1 MSMPSFRSLP
11 PSTPVWRDEIVGLP
25 GCPQLTMRLYSCG
38 GHACDALPLV
48 LHFHAGAFVRGSLA
62 EGEVIAGVLASAG
75 AVVASMDYPLAPDH
89 PFPQAAEAGHAML
102 LWAERKRR
110 RLGAKSKQIYVAGE
124 EAGGNLAAA
133 VSMMARDRGG
143 PELAGAILLSPM
155 LDVCL
160 ATASHRNART
170 GPVGCLWADGW
181 RAYLPRAEDAIHPY
195 AAPGASLRLAG
206 LPPTLLISA
215 DDDPLRDETR
225 AFAKRLHAA
234 GVPVQVEMLTA
245 PTGWPSSYL
254 EPGPAPWAA
263 PLQARLERFIHPP
276 NLYPGSAL

>member
-1 MSMPSFRSLP
+1 MPLSSIRSSP
-11 PSTPVWRDEIVGLP
+11 RSTPLWRDEIIGLP
-25 GCPQLTMRLYSCG
+25 GCPELTVRLYSAC
-38 GHACDALPLV
+38 GHACHAQPLV
-48 LHFHAGAFVRGSLA
+48 LHFHAGAFVRGTLA
-62 EGEVIAGVLASAG
+62 EGAVVAGLLASAG
-75 AVVASMDYPLAPDH
+75 AVVASVDYPLAPGH
-89 PFPQAAEAGHAML
+89 PFPQAAEAGHAVL
-102 LWAERKRR
+102 VWAERKRR
-110 RLGAKSKQIYVAGE
+110 RLGAKSKQIFVAGE

-160 ATASHRNART
+160 ATASHRDAKT

-206 LPPTLLISA
+206 LPRTLLISA

-225 AFAKRLHAA
+225 AFARRLHEA
-234 GVPVQVEMLTA
+234 GVPVQVEMLAA

-254 EPGPAPWAA
+254 EPGPVPWAA

-276 NLYPGSAL
+276 NLPGSAL